1 MAVKQRPLL
10 YIETSVFGF
19 YYDEE
24 PRNALRREA
33 VRTLFHQID
42 LGMLHAA
49 VSLLT
54 VEELAGAREPVR
66 TGLLGLA
73 ERLEKLVA
81 DSDEVDSLAEHYIA
95 ENIVPRS
102 AAADARHAALAAVA
116 GAEVLVTLNLKH
128 LANELAER
136 RLNAVNTREGYPQV
150 RIKTPEEVVRYED

>member
-54 VEELAGAREPVR
+54 VEELAAAREPVR
-66 TGLLGLA
+66 TGLLSLA

-81 DSDEVDSLAEHYIA
+81 DSDEVDSLAERYIA
-95 ENIVPRS
+95 EDIVPRS

>member
-1 MAVKQRPLL
+1 MKQRPLL
-10 YIETSVFGF
+10 YLETSIFGF
-19 YYDEE
+19 YFDDN
-24 PRNALRREA
+24 PHNFHRREA
-33 VRTLFHQID
+33 VRTLFRQID
-42 LGMLHAA
+42 LGVLHAT

-54 VEELAGAREPVR
+54 VEELAGTRGPVR
-66 TGLLGLA
+66 AGLLSLA
-73 ERLEKLVA
+73 ERLERLVV
-81 DSDEVDSLAEHYIA
+81 DSDEVDSLTECYMA

-128 LANELAER
+128 LANELTER